1 VNKKVMT
8 ISFSVIIIGALLF
21 WSVPKVSTFIKVDR
35 CLDKGGVFD
44 YKKNECDFVSTHLP
58 TEEY

>member
-8 ISFSVIIIGALLF
+8 ISFSIITAITLLF
-21 WSVPKVSTFIKVDR
+21 WFIPKISTWIKVDR

-44 YKKNECDFVSTHLP
+44 HKKNKCNFVSIYLP
-58 TEEY
+58 IEKY